1 MQCRDV
7 IARAQEYLADELDEV
22 TRAAVAEHLRTCE
35 SCPDYLATYRA
46 TIGLAREAF
55 DGELDLPEEPPEALI
70 SSILAASALP
80 GRTRPLSVV
89 QAEAAGGSRPSE
101 PPRGAA
107 AAHDREAEQAAMRL
121 RLADAMVGTSGRACF
136 EAVARALARELGT
149 SHAFV
154 AERVASPEPASGRA
168 HLLAWHGEGLDDAGY
183 ALLDAPCGRVVRDGS
198 HHEPDGAQAAFP
210 GDPRLSRASARSYLG
225 VALLDPE
232 GRPLGVL
239 ALMDTAPMPDPAPQR
254 AVLEWLAPRVAAE
267 LSRSRAEAALRHSE
281 QQFRSL
287 FEEAPIAYVYEETST
302 RFVSANRAFMR
313 LLGLRS
319 QDVPGTYGR
328 SLLAPTSE
336 TQERVD
342 DAFADIVQGKE
353 RGQVEF
359 ELRRK
364 DDGQPVWVQFWSRPE
379 PDGKHT
385 RTMIIDI
392 TERVLAERERN
403 RLRVQN
409 TYLREE
415 LEAGYPGFEEIVGRS
430 PALAEALAKVEQV
443 APTDATV
450 LVLGETGTGKELV
463 ARALTKRSRR
473 RDGPLIKLN
482 CAALP
487 TGLIESEL
495 FGHEKG
501 AFTGAL
507 ERRLGRFALADGGT
521 IFLDEIGD
529 VPPEVQVRLLRVL
542 QEQELE
548 LIGSAKTLK
557 IDVRVIAATNR
568 NLSEAV
574 AKGSFRADLFY
585 RLNVFP
591 IEVPPLRERKA
602 DIGLLAEYFTG
613 KYAGK
618 LGKRIDAIE
627 ERTLERLVA
636 YHWPGNIRELEN
648 VIERAVIVATGHVL
662 EVPPAVLGI
671 RPGGAAAPVV
681 DERERIVRALEQAG
695 GQIEGE
701 RGAGKALGLHP
712 NTLRSRMKK
721 LGIERPRG

>member
-7 IARAQEYLADELDEV
+7 IARAQEYLADELDEGA
-22 TRAAVAEHLRTCE
+22 RAAIAGHLQTCR
-35 SCPDYLATYRA
+35 SCRDYLATYRA

-55 DGELDLPEEPPEALI
+55 DAALDPPEEPPEALI
-70 SSILAASALP
+70 SSILAASAP
-80 GRTRPLSVV
+80 HQRARPLSVV
-89 QAEAAGGSRPSE
+89 QDGAAGPAVPREAGPE
-101 PPRGAA
+101 PDGPEA
-107 AAHDREAEQAAMRL
+107 ESAEQAAL
-121 RLADAMVGTSGRACF
+121 R
-136 EAVARALARELGT
+136 
-149 SHAFV
+149 
-154 AERVASPEPASGRA
+154 
-168 HLLAWHGEGLDDAGY
+168 
-183 ALLDAPCGRVVRDGS
+183 
-198 HHEPDGAQAAFP
+198 Q
-210 GDPRLSRASARSYLG
+210 
-225 VALLDPE
+225 
-232 GRPLGVL
+232 
-239 ALMDTAPMPDPAPQR
+239 
-254 AVLEWLAPRVAAE
+254 
-267 LSRSRAEAALRHSE
+267 SE
-281 QQFRSL
+281 QLFRGL
-287 FEEAPIAYVYEETST
+287 FEEAPIPYVYEETSS

-313 LLGLRS
+313 LLGLS
-319 QDVPGTYGR
+319 PEDVPGTYGR

-336 TQERVD
+336 TQQLVD
-342 DAFADIVQGKE
+342 EAFADIAQGKE
-353 RGQVEF
+353 RSQLEF

-364 DDGQPVWVQFWSRPE
+364 DDGRPVWVQFWSRPE

-409 TYLREE
+409 TYLRQE
-415 LEAGYPGFEEIVGRS
+415 LDAAHPGFEEIVGRS
-430 PALAEALAKVEQV
+430 PALAEVLAKVEQV

-450 LVLGETGTGKELV
+450 LVLGETGTGKELI
-463 ARALTKRSRR
+463 ARALHKRSRR
-473 RDGPLIKLN
+473 SGGPLIKLN

-529 VPPEVQVRLLRVL
+529 VPPDVQVRLLRVL

-548 LIGSAKTLK
+548 LVGSAKTIK

-568 NLSEAV
+568 DLQQAV
-574 AKGSFRADLFY
+574 AKGTFRADLYY

-591 IEVPPLRERKA
+591 IEVPPLRERTA
-602 DIGLLAEYFTG
+602 DIGLLAESFAR
-613 KYAGK
+613 KHAAK
-618 LGKRIDAIE
+618 LGKRIEAID
-627 ERTLERLVA
+627 ERTLERLAA

-648 VIERAVIVATGHVL
+648 VIERAVIVAGGSVL

-671 RPGGAAAPVV
+671 RPGVAEVPVV
-681 DERERIVRALEQAG
+681 DERTRIMQALERAQG
-695 GQIEGE
+695 RIEGDG
-701 RGAGKALGLHP
+701 GAAKALGLHP

-721 LGIERPRG
+721 LGLERSRG

>member
-1 MQCRDV
+1 V
-7 IARAQEYLADELDEV
+7 LD
-22 TRAAVAEHLRTCE
+22 
-35 SCPDYLATYRA
+35 
-46 TIGLAREAF
+46 
-55 DGELDLPEEPPEALI
+55 
-70 SSILAASALP
+70 
-80 GRTRPLSVV
+80 
-89 QAEAAGGSRPSE
+89 
-101 PPRGAA
+101 
-107 AAHDREAEQAAMRL
+107 
-121 RLADAMVGTSGRACF
+121 
-136 EAVARALARELGT
+136 
-149 SHAFV
+149 
-154 AERVASPEPASGRA
+154 
-168 HLLAWHGEGLDDAGY
+168 
-183 ALLDAPCGRVVRDGS
+183 
-198 HHEPDGAQAAFP
+198 
-210 GDPRLSRASARSYLG
+210 
-225 VALLDPE
+225 
-232 GRPLGVL
+232 
-239 ALMDTAPMPDPAPQR
+239 
-254 AVLEWLAPRVAAE
+254 WLAPRVAAE
-267 LSRSRAEAALRHSE
+267 LVRSRTEAALRHSE
-281 QQFRSL
+281 QQFRGL

-313 LLGLRS
+313 LLGL
-319 QDVPGTYGR
+319 QPEDVPGTYGR
-328 SLLAPTSE
+328 TLLAPTSE
-336 TQERVD
+336 TQTRVD
-342 DAFADIVQGKE
+342 EAFADIVQGKE
-353 RGQVEF
+353 RGQIEL

-364 DDGQPVWVQFWSRPE
+364 DDGRPVWVQFWSRPE

-392 TERVLAERERN
+392 TDRVLAERERN
-403 RLRVQN
+403 RLRVHN

-415 LEAGYPGFEEIVGRS
+415 LAAGQGFEDIIGRS

-450 LVLGETGTGKELV
+450 LVLGETGTGKELI
-463 ARALTKRSRR
+463 ARAVHERSRR
-473 RDGPLIKLN
+473 REGPLVKLN

-542 QEQELE
+542 QEHEIELV
-548 LIGSAKTLK
+548 GSAKTMK

-568 NLSEAV
+568 DLGQAV
-574 AKGSFRADLFY
+574 AKGTFRADLYY

-602 DIGLLAEYFTG
+602 DIGLLAEYFVRRH
-613 KYAGK
+613 AGK

-627 ERTLERLVA
+627 ERTLERLLA
-636 YHWPGNIRELEN
+636 YPWPGNIRELEN
-648 VIERAVIVATGHVL
+648 VIERAVIVSTSPVL

-671 RPGGAAAPVV
+671 RPVAAAAPV
-681 DERERIVRALEQAG
+681 DEKARIERALEEARG
-695 GQIEGE
+695 RIEGE
-701 RGAGKALGLHP
+701 QGAAQALGLHP

>member
-7 IARAQEYLADELDEV
+7 IARAQDYLADELDEV
-22 TRAAVAEHLRTCE
+22 TRAAVAEHLRTCG

-55 DGELDLPEEPPEALI
+55 DDALDPPESPPEALI
-70 SSILAASALP
+70 SSILAASGLA
-80 GRTRPLSVV
+80 GRSRPLSVV
-89 QAEAAGGSRPSE
+89 AADASAMPPEPVLDAEPAVV
-101 PPRGAA
+101 
-107 AAHDREAEQAAMRL
+107 RL

-136 EAVARALARELGT
+136 EAVARTLAQVLGT

-154 AERVASPEPASGRA
+154 TELVARPEPSSGRA
-168 HLLAWHGEGLDDAGY
+168 HVLAWYGEGLDDASY
-183 ALLDAPCGRVVRDGS
+183 VLADAPCGRVVRDGS
-198 HHEPDGAQAAFP
+198 HHEPDGVQAVFP
-210 GDPRLSRASARSYLG
+210 GDPRLSRAGARSYLG
-225 VALLDPE
+225 VAFSDPE

-239 ALMDTAPMPDPAPQR
+239 GLFHTAPMPDPAPRR
-254 AVLEWLAPRVAAE
+254 AVLQWLAPRVAAE
-267 LSRSRAEAALRHSE
+267 LSRSRAEAALLSSE

-313 LLGLRS
+313 LLGLRPE
-319 QDVPGTYGR
+319 DVPGTYGR
-328 SLLAPTSE
+328 TLLAPTSE
-336 TQERVD
+336 TQGRVD
-342 DAFADIVQGKE
+342 EAFADIVQGKE
-353 RGQVEF
+353 RGQIEF

-364 DDGQPVWVQFWSRPE
+364 DDGRPVWVQFWSRPE

-450 LVLGETGTGKELV
+450 LVLGETGTGKELI
-463 ARALTKRSRR
+463 ARALHKRSRR
-473 RDGPLIKLN
+473 SEGPLVKLN

-548 LIGSAKTLK
+548 LVGSAKSIK

-568 NLSEAV
+568 DLSEAV

-602 DIGLLAEYFTG
+602 DIGLLAEYFAR
-613 KYAGK
+613 KHAGK
-618 LGKRIDAIE
+618 LGKPIHGIE

-636 YHWPGNIRELEN
+636 YSWPGNIRELEN
-648 VIERAVIVATGHVL
+648 VIERAVIVATGSVL
-662 EVPPAVLGI
+662 EVPPAVLGV
-671 RPGGAAAPVV
+671 RPAAVAVPE
-681 DERERIVRALEQAG
+681 DERTRIERALERAG
-695 GQIEGE
+695 GRIEGE
-701 RGAGKALGLHP
+701 SGAAKALGLHP

-721 LGIERPRG
+721 LGIGRARG